1 MFYLCLMYIIL
12 INLDYFIDNKR
23 KGDDIENLGFK
34 IRRMDKKRCVDF
46 IVLGLLWK
54 SIEEDMCKYFL

>member
-1 MFYLCLMYIIL
+1 MCLIYIIL
-12 INLDYFIDNKR
+12 INLDYFIDNKC

-54 SIEEDMCKYFL
+54 SIEEDMRKYFL